1 MTLIVLIALGAAAVQ
16 LARLY
21 LFPFRHCRRCGATGR
36 KHSRLNRRTHA
47 LCPRCAGT
55 GRTLRPGARLVHR
68 AALGARS
75 PQARSP
81 QARARLQVRETE
93 AAERTQTPGRP
104 ARQFPPTQRS
114 NP

>member
-1 MTLIVLIALGAAAVQ
+1 MALIVLIALGAAAIA

-21 LFPFRHCRRCGATGR
+21 LFPFRHCRRCGGTGR
-36 KHSRLNRRTHA
+36 KHNRLNRRTFS
-47 LCPRCAGT
+47 LCSRCAGT
-55 GRTLRPGARLVHR
+55 GRILRPGARLLHR

-75 PQARSP
+75 PQAR
-81 QARARLQVRETE
+81 ARLQVRDTE
-93 AAERTQTPGRP
+93 AAERTQAPGRP

>member
-1 MTLIVLIALGAAAVQ
+1 MTLIVLIALGAAAVA

-21 LFPFRHCRRCGATGR
+21 LFPFRHCRRCGGTGR
-36 KHSRLNRRTHA
+36 KHGRLNRRTFS
-47 LCPRCAGT
+47 LCARCAGT

-75 PQARSP
+75 PH
-81 QARARLQVRETE
+81 ARARLQVRQTE

-104 ARQFPPTQRS
+104 AHQFPRTERS

>member
-21 LFPFRHCRRCGATGR
+21 LFPFRHCRRCGGTGR
-36 KHSRLNRRTHA
+36 KHSRLNRRTFA
-47 LCPRCAGT
+47 LCSHCAGT
-55 GRTLRPGARLVHR
+55 GRVLRPGARLVHR

-75 PQARSP
+75 PQASE
-81 QARARLQVRETE
+81 RLRRRDTET
-93 AAERTQTPGRP
+93 ADRTQTPGRP
-104 ARQFPPTQRS
+104 ARQYPATERS

>member
-1 MTLIVLIALGAAAVQ
+1 MTIVILIALGAAAVQ

-36 KHSRLNRRTHA
+36 KHSRLNRRTYA

-55 GRTLRPGARLVHR
+55 GRTMRPGARLVHR

-75 PQARSP
+75 PQAR
-81 QARARLQVRETE
+81 ARLAVRDTE
-93 AAERTQTPGRP
+93 AADRTHVPGHTTRP
-104 ARQFPPTQRS
+104 TAERS